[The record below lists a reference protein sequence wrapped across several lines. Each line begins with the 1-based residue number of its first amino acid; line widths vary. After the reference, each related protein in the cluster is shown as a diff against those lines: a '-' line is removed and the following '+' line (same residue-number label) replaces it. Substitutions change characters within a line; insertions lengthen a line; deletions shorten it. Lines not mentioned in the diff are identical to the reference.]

1 MASQT
6 IVRPVDY
13 KYWAFISYSHADNF
27 WGRWLHRAIE
37 SYRVP
42 RPLVGRPS
50 RDGTVPRRLYPVF
63 RDREELPISADLG
76 GNIKNALEASRYLIV
91 ICSPQAAKSRWVNEE
106 VRYFKSLQVEDRVL
120 CLIVAG
126 EPNPADK
133 ARPQEEECFPD
144 PVRYRVGVDGTLG
157 NERTEPLAADVR
169 REGDGKANAKLKT
182 VAGLAGVNFDDLK
195 HREQHRKFWQAVRV
209 CSAIITVIALFI
221 FVVKFDQIK
230 RKEQL
235 NNAVIQKYLENGEAD
250 LNSGKYLQASVY
262 FAAAYKQSGNV
273 SAITEKLQNGLINS
287 SKAALAKQIIVL
299 KGHSSWVSSGTF
311 SDDGKMLATG
321 GWDRTIRLWDINTGK
336 SKIIAQP
343 FGKVLSV
350 NFSPAGTSIVAGC
363 WNGYAYVW
371 DLNGQ
376 LLATLDGHRGRVNY
390 AAFSPDAKRIVTASD
405 DCTARIW
412 SADGTPLLIL
422 KGHTDS
428 VKSAVYSAD
437 GKKILTAAF
446 DGTARIWDSSSGQ
459 SLLTVNT
466 ANARQTELNF
476 AAFNPNGDRFATVG
490 LTPEV
495 FLWDVNGR
503 MVGTLKFNH
512 GRVNFVQF
520 GPTGDLLAAAS
531 DEDNVKVWQ
540 ISTAQLCMSLERHKG
555 KALSA
560 GKTLCVVFSPDGSRL
575 LTTGDDGTARIWD
588 TTLRKAN
595 FAELVT
601 TIEKESPWKIVHG
614 QLEDRRGN
622 GTEGDE

>member
-1 MASQT
+1 MVLQT
-6 IVRPVDY
+6 IDRPVDY
-13 KYWAFISYSHADNF
+13 KYWAFISYSHTDNF

-42 RPLVGRPS
+42 RALVGKPS

-76 GNIKNALEASRYLIV
+76 GNIKNALEASRYMIV
-91 ICSPQAAKSRWVNEE
+91 ICSPQAAKSHWVNEE
-106 VRYFKSLQVEDRVL
+106 IRYFKSLRLEDRVL

-126 EPNPADK
+126 EPNAADK
-133 ARPQEEECFPD
+133 DRPQEEECFPD
-144 PVRYRVGVDGTLG
+144 PVRFRVGVDGTLSDV
-157 NERTEPLAADVR
+157 RTEPLAADVR
-169 REGDGKANAKLKT
+169 KEGDGKANAKLKT

-195 HREQHRKFWQAVRV
+195 QRDQQRKFSQLVRV
-209 CSAIITVIALFI
+209 CSAIIAVIALFVFI
-221 FVVKFDQIK
+221 LKADQIK

-235 NNAVIQKYLENGEAD
+235 NNAIIQKYLENGQAD
-250 LNSGKYLQASVY
+250 LNSGKFLQASVY
-262 FAAAYKQSGNV
+262 FAAAYKKTGNV
-273 SAITEKLQNGLINS
+273 SALTEKLQDGLINCA
-287 SKAALAKQIIVL
+287 KAALAKQIIVL
-299 KGHSSWVSSGTF
+299 KGHSRWVSSGAF
-311 SDDGKMLATG
+311 SNDGKMLATG
-321 GWDRTIRLWDINTGK
+321 GWDRTIRLWDVNTGK

-343 FGKVLSV
+343 AGKVLSV
-350 NFSPAGTSIVAGC
+350 NFSPSGTSIVAGC

-390 AAFSPDAKRIVTASD
+390 AAFSPDGKRIVTASD
-405 DCTARIW
+405 DYTARIW

-422 KGHTDS
+422 KDHTDS

-437 GKKILTAAF
+437 GKKILTAAY

-459 SLLTVNT
+459 SLLTVNA
-466 ANARQTELNF
+466 ANAGQTELNF
-476 AAFNPNGDRFATVG
+476 AAFNPNGDRIATVG
-490 LTPEV
+490 LIPEI
-495 FLWDVNGR
+495 FLWDVNGQ
-503 MVGTLKFNH
+503 MVRTFKFNH

-531 DEDNVKVWQ
+531 DEDYVKVWQ

-560 GKTLCVVFSPDGSRL
+560 GKTLCAVFSPDGSRL
-575 LTTGDDGTARIWD
+575 LTTGDDATARIWD
-588 TTLRKAN
+588 TTLRKEN

-601 TIEKESPWKIVHG
+601 TIEKESPWKIVNG
-614 QLEDRRGN
+614 QLEDQRGN
-622 GTEGDE
+622 GRYGDE